1 MISIGKTNNI
11 LIFSSIII
19 LLIVLLTI
27 ICVNKKSNTTTNSK
41 TKKNNKE
48 TFQDNIININFDD
61 SIEKIPTINEVI
73 EYSDNLKNKVEE
85 IINNKITEYN
95 SKLSS
100 TYGNTDNKSK
110 LLDTLPIGTI
120 LIWHNDTLPLDENGV
135 ESIKWAWC
143 DGQNISNYLTP
154 NLNLRYPIGG
164 KGGTNYTDNT
174 ELSANDKPKD
184 NNTGKIDKDSI
195 FLLDSNCKIYKDY
208 IPDHKHKIGNNFP
221 DLSHTHTTSS
231 SGNHKHG
238 DDRNNWHFIEGY
250 HFKCGGMSSYFDMD
264 NVFYYTGDNWS
275 TTTNSMDH
283 IHNTPS
289 ALDNIHEE
297 IKNNPNILTQWPD
310 NTTNSDCMPGDED
323 LVFYPKS
330 TITNFIIKIK
340 D

>member
-1 MISIGKTNNI
+1 MISIGKTNRI

-27 ICVNKKSNTTTNSK
+27 ICVNNKSNTTTHSK

-61 SIEKIPTINEVI
+61 SIDKIPTINEVI
-73 EYSDNLKNKVEE
+73 EYTDNLKNKVEE

-95 SKLSS
+95 KKLSS
-100 TYGNTDNKSK
+100 TYGNTNNSSK

-164 KGGTNYTDNT
+164 KGGTNHTNNT

-195 FLLDSNCKIYKDY
+195 FLLDSNCKIYKNY

-221 DLSHTHTTSS
+221 DLSHAHTTSS
-231 SGNHKHG
+231 SGNHNHG
-238 DDRNNWHFIEGY
+238 DDRNDWGYVGNY
-250 HFKCGGMSSYFDMD
+250 HFRCGGMSRYFDAD
-264 NVFYYTGDNWS
+264 NVFFKGGGWNS
-275 TTTNSMDH
+275 TTNSIGH
-283 IHNTPS
+283 THTTPYALENTHNEQ
-289 ALDNIHEE
+289 I
-297 IKNNPNILTQWPD
+297 NNNTNILTKWPD
-310 NTTNSDCMPGDED
+310 NPTSDCTLGDED